1 MAVLKKEPGFGIRDF
16 VELVLLDQEEEKV
29 PERVLPGGPNV
40 LGSVDETFDLGR
52 VQIVVRRRPDRD
64 AGVEQRG
71 WRRRRRFGQHRHF
84 FDVIRFFF
92 CPDFFLVGE
101 VLPLLAE
108 TSFGVAV
115 ARYLRKMSK

>member
-1 MAVLKKEPGFGIRDF
+1 MAVLKKEPGFGVRDF
-16 VELVLLDQEEEKV
+16 VELVLLNQEEEKV
-29 PERVLPGGPNV
+29 PESVLPGGPNV

-71 WRRRRRFGQHRHF
+71 RRRRRRFGQHRHF